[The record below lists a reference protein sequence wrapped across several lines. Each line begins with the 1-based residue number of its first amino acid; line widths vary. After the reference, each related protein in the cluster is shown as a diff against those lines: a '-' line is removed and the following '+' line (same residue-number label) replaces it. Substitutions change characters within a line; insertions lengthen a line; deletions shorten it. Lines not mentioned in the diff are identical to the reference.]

1 MKRSTG
7 MMFSRTRREALGR
20 LFWLG
25 GSSLFFS
32 WQVASCRSATE
43 MDEDDE
49 QIFRRK
55 FSEAAALPLGGKPF
69 GDLIAAVALSFKGS
83 PYVAHSLEVS
93 GPERLVV
100 NLRAFDCL
108 TFVES
113 SLSIARCVRL
123 KKSSFGDYG
132 EQLQQIRYRSGII
145 DTYPSRLHYFTDWVA
160 DNQRKG
166 IVRDMT
172 ATLGGVVRAGKI
184 DFMSTHRGSY
194 RQLEN
199 DEYFAEISGMEE
211 RLWSAT
217 WYYIS
222 QDQAETALD
231 KVRTGDIVGMTST
244 VKGLDIA
251 HTGLA
256 YRSGGTV
263 KLLHA
268 SSSGRAVEVTEGSLA
283 DYLGAQGKQDGL
295 IVVRAMDPA

>member
-1 MKRSTG
+1 MT
-7 MMFSRTRREALGR
+7 FSRTRREALGH

-25 GSSLFFS
+25 GSSLLLS
-32 WQVASCRSATE
+32 WQIASCRSTTGSN
-43 MDEDDE
+43 EDDE
-49 QIFRRK
+49 QIFQRK
-55 FSEAAALPLGGKPF
+55 FSEAANLPLDGKPF
-69 GDLIAAVALSFKGS
+69 GNLVAAVALSFRGS
-83 PYVAHSLEVS
+83 PYVAHSLEVP

-108 TFVES
+108 TFVET
-113 SLSIARCVRL
+113 SLSIARCVKL
-123 KKSSFGDYG
+123 GKNSFGDYRK
-132 EQLQQIRYRSGII
+132 QLRQIRYRSGVI
-145 DTYPSRLHYFTDWVA
+145 DAYPSRLHYFTDWVA

-166 IVRDMT
+166 IVKDIT
-172 ATLGGVVRAGKI
+172 SELGGVVREGRT

-199 DEYFAEISGMEE
+199 DQYFDEINETE
-211 RLWSAT
+211 RRLWSAT

-222 QDQAETALD
+222 QDQSERVLD
-231 KVRTGDIVGMTST
+231 DVRTGDIVGMTST

-283 DYLGAQGKQDGL
+283 DYLEAQRKQDGL
-295 IVVRAMDPA
+295 IVVRPMDPA